1 MLSHTLWIIALIL
14 GINVTY
20 VSIFTLRLILVIKGK
35 RTTAALLSMIEVF
48 IYLVGL
54 KIVLQNL
61 SSPVYIAAYC
71 IGFGIGVYLGSRI
84 EEALALGY
92 SVVQVIADSVNTS
105 LPDQLRGKGYGVTV
119 WQGEGRNGPRLV
131 MQVLVKR
138 SAEKK
143 LLDTISA
150 TAPKAFVISHEPR
163 HFRGGFWAKL
173 LEK

>member
-1 MLSHTLWIIALIL
+1 M
-14 GINVTY
+14 TY

-35 RTTAALLSMIEVF
+35 RTIAALLSMIEVF

-54 KIVLQNL
+54 QIVLQNL
-61 SSPVYIAAYC
+61 SSPIYIAAYC
-71 IGFGIGVYLGSRI
+71 IGFGLGVFLGSRI

-92 SVVQVIADSVNTS
+92 SVVQVIADTVNTS
-105 LPDQLRGKGYGVTV
+105 LPDQLRASGYGVTV

-138 SAEKK
+138 SAERK
-143 LLDTISA
+143 LLDAISA

>member
-1 MLSHTLWIIALIL
+1 MNPFLIVAFIL
-14 GINVTY
+14 AINITY

-35 RTTAALLSMIEVF
+35 RNAAALLSMVEVF

-54 KIVLQNL
+54 QIVLDRLNNPIYL
-61 SSPVYIAAYC
+61 AAYC
-71 IGFGIGVYLGSRI
+71 VGFGLGVYLGSRI

-92 SVVQVIADSVNTS
+92 SVIQVIADTVETG
-105 LPDQLRGKGYGVTV
+105 LPNRLRDYGYGVTT
-119 WQGEGRNGPRLV
+119 WHGEGRSGARLV

-138 SAEKK
+138 SNEKK
-143 LLDTISA
+143 LMDRIA
-150 TAPKAFVISHEPR
+150 TEAPKAFVISHEPR

>member
-1 MLSHTLWIIALIL
+1 MTNPVWIIALIL
-14 GINVTY
+14 GINITY
-20 VSIFTLRLILVIKGK
+20 VSMFTLRLILVIKGK
-35 RTTAALLSMIEVF
+35 RTAAALLSTVEVF
-48 IYLVGL
+48 VYLVGL
-54 KIVLQNL
+54 QLVLNNL
-61 SSPVYIAAYC
+61 STPIYMAAYC
-71 IGFGIGVYLGSRI
+71 IGFGLGVYLGSRI

-92 SVVQVIADSVNTS
+92 SVVQVIADTLNTS
-105 LPDQLRGKGYGVTV
+105 LPDQLRASGYGVTV

-143 LLDTISA
+143 LLDAISSV
-150 TAPKAFVISHEPR
+150 APKAFVISHEPR

>member
-1 MLSHTLWIIALIL
+1 MSPIWIIALIL
-14 GINVTY
+14 GINITY
-20 VSIFTLRLILVIKGK
+20 VSIFTLRLTLVIKGK
-35 RTTAALLSMIEVF
+35 RATASMLSMVEVF
-48 IYLVGL
+48 IYLIGL
-54 KIVLQNL
+54 QIVLDNL

-71 IGFGIGVYLGSRI
+71 VGFGLGVFLGSKI

-92 SVVQVIADSVNTS
+92 SVVQVIADTVNTD
-105 LPDQLRGKGYGVTV
+105 LPDQLRACGYGVTV

-138 SAEKK
+138 SAEKR
-143 LLDTISA
+143 LLEAITSK
-150 TAPKAFVISHEPR
+150 APKAFIISHEPR

>member
-1 MLSHTLWIIALIL
+1 MNPVWIIALIL
-14 GINVTY
+14 GINMTY

-35 RTTAALLSMIEVF
+35 RLAASLISMVEVF
-48 IYLVGL
+48 IYLIGL
-54 KIVLQNL
+54 QIVLDNL
-61 SSPVYIAAYC
+61 SSPIYIAAYC
-71 IGFGIGVYLGSRI
+71 VGFGLGVFLGSKI

-92 SVVQVIADSVNTS
+92 SVVQVIADTVNTS
-105 LPDQLRGKGYGVTV
+105 LPDQLRASGYGVTV
-119 WQGEGRNGPRLV
+119 WQGEGRSGPRLV

-138 SAEKK
+138 SAEKR
-143 LLDTISA
+143 LLEAISA

>member
-1 MLSHTLWIIALIL
+1 MSPPLIITFIL
-14 GINVTY
+14 AINITY

-35 RTTAALLSMIEVF
+35 RTIASLLSMMEVF

-54 KIVLQNL
+54 QLVLQNL
-61 SSPVYIAAYC
+61 SSPVYIATYC

-92 SVVQVIADSVNTS
+92 SVVQVIADTVDTS
-105 LPDQLRGKGYGVTV
+105 LPDKLRNYGYGVTV
-119 WQGEGRNGPRLV
+119 WQGEGRSGPRLV

-138 SAEKK
+138 NNERK
-143 LLDTISA
+143 LLDRIA
-150 TAPKAFVISHEPR
+150 VDAPKAFVISHEPR

-173 LEK
+173 LER